1 MPKKKTGRPTIYE
14 PELAVEICTR
24 LALGDSLRT
33 ICKEDQMPCIS
44 SVMNWLFAKHPP
56 DDPKAGFL
64 EQYLRA
70 REVQAELM
78 VDEILELADDTSMDV
93 LYDMDGHPVKANNV
107 RVQRNKLQIDTRMFF
122 LSKVLPRFGD
132 RMTVEGGEKPLQI
145 ETNTRDVR
153 ELARQTALILYRA
166 DPKRLTHQKEKA

>member
-1 MPKKKTGRPTIYE
+1 MMPKKRGRPSLYSDK
-14 PELAVEICTR
+14 LATEICTR

-33 ICKEDQMPCIS
+33 ICKEDKMPCIS

-64 EQYLRA
+64 AQYLRA

-78 VDEILELADDTSMDV
+78 VDEILDLADDTSMDV
-93 LYDMDGHPVKANNV
+93 LYDLDGQPVKANNV
-107 RVQRNKLQIDTRMFF
+107 RIQRHKLQIDTRMFF

-132 RMTVEGGEKPLQI
+132 RVAPEIDDKPIPI
-145 ETNTRDVR
+145 EAEVLDPR
-153 ELARQTALILYRA
+153 ELARQVALILYRA
-166 DPKRLTHQKEKA
+166 DPKRLTNRPKE